1 MNIFTYRYGY
11 NHLKVTLH
19 RASLINVHINTI
31 KPRYIQPISRF
42 IAFKCKSLQLYRESR
57 AKQTSHNTSVSQVL
71 ISVQSILAV
80 IRKTGNACTEKLFNA
95 SKVSSALYFFFIII
109 YPKQKS
115 QGKNNK
121 KKQILNACHLSGM
134 FKGMNF
140 VPLIREHIIQHSG
153 AKWF

>member
-1 MNIFTYRYGY
+1 MLAQRNFSTRPKF
-11 NHLKVTLH
+11 LV
-19 RASLINVHINTI
+19 
-31 KPRYIQPISRF
+31 P
-42 IAFKCKSLQLYRESR
+42 
-57 AKQTSHNTSVSQVL
+57 
-71 ISVQSILAV
+71 SI
-80 IRKTGNACTEKLFNA
+80 
-95 SKVSSALYFFFIII
+95 FFFIII